1 MIVLKMALVRI
12 QTLFLNMGPN
22 GWKIS
27 LSHVLQ
33 CQVLV
38 APSTDRLRLCDF
50 QLMKIR

>member
-1 MIVLKMALVRI
+1 MALVGI
-12 QTLFLNMGPN
+12 QALFLNMGLN

-38 APSTDRLRLCDF
+38 APSTDRLSLCDF
-50 QLMKIR
+50 HLMKIR